1 MINSLVSGISKL
13 FGNKADKDVKD
24 ITPYVGKI
32 NAEFD
37 KLAGI
42 TNDQLRAKTAEFKQR
57 VSDYLSEIDQ
67 QVVEL
72 KKEVEAADI
81 TEIDKKEDAYDRID
95 ELEKERDEK
104 LEEILEALLPE
115 AFAVVKE
122 TARRFAENDSVSA
135 TATDYDRDLAA
146 TKEHISIVGNDVIYQ
161 TTWDAAGQE
170 MTWNMVHYD
179 VQLIGGV
186 VLHQG
191 KIAEMQTGEGK
202 TLVSTLPAYLNSLG
216 QRGVHIVTVNDYL
229 ARRDAAV
236 SYTHLT
242 LPTICSV

>member
-104 LEEILEALLPE
+104 LEEILEELLPE

-146 TKEHISIVGNDVIYQ
+146 SKEHISIVGNDVIYQ

-229 ARRDAAV
+229 ARRDAEW
-236 SYTHLT
+236 
-242 LPTICSV
+242 

>member
-32 NAEFD
+32 NVEFD

-229 ARRDAAV
+229 EEMQ
-236 SYTHLT
+236 SGMHL
-242 LPTICSV
+242 SFSFMD